1 MTDVKDV
8 ANLVAESS
16 KIFEDCILCKSP
28 TKQRGIWEPGK
39 AGTMGAKADKR
50 RYFIYALCDK
60 HVLNINTAVMV
71 ENTIM
76 SMMRLS

>member
-8 ANLVAESS
+8 VTMVAESR
-16 KIFEDCILCKSP
+16 KHFEDCILCKSP

-39 AGTMGAKADKR
+39 AGTMGAKQDKR

-60 HVLNINTAVMV
+60 HALNADTAVMV